1 MQISNRQFGMIEID
15 EKKILHLPEGL
26 LAFEE
31 LKRYAIVESPE
42 LAPFQWLVAVD
53 EPEVS
58 FAVVSPIFARA
69 DFEAELSAEDKR
81 ALQTQPGDPLAS
93 LVIVNVTPGGVTAN
107 LRGPLVVNGRNR
119 LARQIV
125 LHRPD
130 YRIDHPLSHIAGSEE
145 GAADAMEGAHARTH
159 SSTR

>member
-1 MQISNRQFGMIEID
+1 MQINNRQLGVIEID
-15 EKKILHLPEGL
+15 EEKILHLPEGL

-58 FAVVSPIFARA
+58 FAVVNPVFARPEF
-69 DFEAELSAEDKR
+69 DAELSAEDKR
-81 ALQTQPGDPLAS
+81 ALQTRPGDPLAT

-107 LRGPLVVNGRNR
+107 LRGPIVVNGRNR

-125 LHRPD
+125 LHRPE
-130 YRIDHPLSHIAGSEE
+130 YHIDHPLSHLTGSEE
-145 GAADAMEGAHARTH
+145 GAADAMEGTHARTH